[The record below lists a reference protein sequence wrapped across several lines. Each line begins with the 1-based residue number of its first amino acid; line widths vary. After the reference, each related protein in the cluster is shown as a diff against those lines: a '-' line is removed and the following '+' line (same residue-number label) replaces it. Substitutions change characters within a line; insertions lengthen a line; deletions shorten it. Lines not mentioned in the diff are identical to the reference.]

1 MEWTRIAPQRGQR
14 ATDPAGATI
23 AARVRTDNGA
33 RPKLTICLGRSVT
46 IPLGVQ
52 SKGRVHVDVSGCR
65 TMMRLAPTADKADSY
80 SVHSVGGGHAME
92 VTFSLAG
99 IAETHKAEPMAWSL
113 EPGAVLLTL
122 PDWVRGAVLPAV
134 PQVAPAPASVAK
146 ASAAPVQAPQ
156 PADGA
161 QPKWTEERKARLRQM
176 WADGA
181 GNGEIAVALNA
192 LPGLPIHRDSISP
205 YARTLLSLPDRDP
218 ARTAPPAPTPP
229 PAKAPAPP
237 PPAITTAS
245 TPQRGQDGTD
255 SRADLPAA
263 HPDKAEATSMLEAG
277 LSARHVAEEFGL
289 PLATVATWAAEVRA
303 RKQGRAA

>member
-33 RPKLTICLGRSVT
+33 RPKLTICLGRIVT
-46 IPLGVQ
+46 APLGLA
-52 SKGRVHVDVSGCR
+52 SRGRVHVDVSGCR

-80 SVHSVGGGHAME
+80 SVHAVGGGHAME

-99 IAETHKAEPMAWSL
+99 ITETHKAEPMLWSL

-122 PDWVRGAVLPAV
+122 PAWVRGAVLPPV
-134 PQVAPAPASVAK
+134 PQDALAPVAPAP
-146 ASAAPVQAPQ
+146 AAPVQAPP
-156 PADGA
+156 PADDA
-161 QPKWTEERKARLRQM
+161 QPKWTPERQSRLRQM

-181 GNGEIAVALNA
+181 GNGEIAIALNA

-205 YARTLLSLPDRDP
+205 YARNVLSLPNRGP
-218 ARTAPPAPTPP
+218 ARTAPPAPTP
-229 PAKAPAPP
+229 APVRSSAP
-237 PPAITTAS
+237 PPAITTTS

-255 SRADLPAA
+255 SRADLPAV
-263 HPDKAEATSMLEAG
+263 HPDKAEATSMLESG